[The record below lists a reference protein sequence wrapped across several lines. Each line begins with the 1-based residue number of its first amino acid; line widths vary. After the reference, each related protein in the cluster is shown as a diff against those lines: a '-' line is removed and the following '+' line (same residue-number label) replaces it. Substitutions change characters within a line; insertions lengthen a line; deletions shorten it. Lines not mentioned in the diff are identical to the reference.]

1 MKPFTRRKFGKL
13 AGAAATTIIG
23 RGLWPGPALGRTTG
37 KPKPKAVIIGGG
49 ASGATAARRLAE
61 DFQGIDVTLIE
72 ANRQYTACF
81 FASRY
86 LGGIRTLADITHG
99 YGNLAANHAVTVINA
114 AATAIDGD
122 KKAVILGNRTRIEYD
137 RLIVAPGIDMKF
149 DLIDGYDEKTTDLF
163 PHAYKAD
170 TQISILKRQ
179 LEAMDDG
186 GVFAI
191 SSPSRP
197 YRCPPAPYERAAMAA
212 FYLKKHKPRSK
223 IQILDSKNE
232 FPMSEVMNEVWGKL
246 YPGMIEWIPAEFG
259 GKIKAVD
266 VKGKTLI
273 SSEERFTAD
282 VLNIIPDQ
290 HAGRIA
296 QVSGLAG
303 KNGWCPIHASTFESR
318 LVPGI
323 HVVGDAIDP
332 GDMSKSAFS
341 ANSQAR
347 ACAAAV
353 GAALTGSKAVES
365 PLTNTCF
372 FMVAEDHGLKLGG
385 TYKAT
390 PAGLTGLTG
399 YLSQV
404 GENVGT
410 RKQTARDGD
419 AWYAAVTKEMFS

>member
-13 AGAAATTIIG
+13 AGAAVTAAIG
-23 RGLWPGPALGRTTG
+23 RGLLPGPALGQTN
-37 KPKPKAVIIGGG
+37 PKAVIIGGG
-49 ASGATAARRLAE
+49 AGGAIVARRLAE

-72 ANRQYTACF
+72 ANKQYTSCF

-86 LGGIRTLADITHG
+86 LGGLRTLADVTHG
-99 YGNLAANHAVTVINA
+99 YRNLAANHAVTVINA
-114 AATAIDGD
+114 AAAAIDGD
-122 KKAVILGNRTRIEYD
+122 KKTVILGDGTRLRYD
-137 RLIVAPGIDMKF
+137 RLIVAPGIELKF

-170 TQISILKRQ
+170 AQISILKKQ

-186 GVFAI
+186 GIFAI

-212 FYLKKHKPRSK
+212 YYLKKYKPRSK
-223 IQILDSKNE
+223 ILILDSKDE
-232 FPMSEVMNEVWGKL
+232 FPMSEVMSEVWEKL
-246 YPGMIEWIPAEFG
+246 YSGMIEWVPAEFG
-259 GKIKAVD
+259 GKIQAVD
-266 VKGKTLI
+266 VKAKTLI

-290 HAGRIA
+290 HAGHIA

-303 KNGWCPIHASTFESR
+303 KSGWCPIHARTFESR
-318 LVPGI
+318 LIPGI

-332 GDMSKSAFS
+332 GDMPKSAFS

-353 GAALTGSKAVES
+353 GAALTGNKAETL
-365 PLTNTCF
+365 PLTNICF
-372 FMVAEDHGLKLGG
+372 FLVGQDHGLKLGG

-390 PAGLTGLTG
+390 PEGLTGLSG
-399 YLSQV
+399 FLSQV
-404 GENVGT
+404 GEIVDT
-410 RKQTARDGD
+410 RRDTANEGD

>member
-13 AGAAATTIIG
+13 AAAAATAAIG
-23 RGLWPGPALGRTTG
+23 RGLFPRPALGGGR
-37 KPKPKAVIIGGG
+37 PKAVIIGGG
-49 ASGATAARRLAE
+49 AGGAVAARRLAQ

-72 ANRQYTACF
+72 ANKQYTACF

-86 LGGIRTLADITHG
+86 LGGLRTLADVTHG
-99 YGNLAANHAVTVINA
+99 YSNLAANHNNITVINA
-114 AATAIDGD
+114 TATAIDGD
-122 KKAVILGNRTRIEYD
+122 KGAVVLEDGTRIGYD
-137 RLIVAPGIDMKF
+137 RLIVAPGIDFKF
-149 DLIDGYDEKTTDLF
+149 GLIDGYDEKTTDLF

-170 TQISILKRQ
+170 AQVSILKRQ

-186 GVFAI
+186 GIFAI

-197 YRCPPAPYERAAMAA
+197 YRCPPAPYERAAMVAY
-212 FYLKKHKPRSK
+212 YLKKHKPRSK
-223 IQILDSKNE
+223 ILILDSKDE
-232 FPMSEVMNEVWGKL
+232 FPMSEVMSVVWERF

-259 GKIKAVD
+259 GKIRAVD
-266 VKGKTLI
+266 GKAKTLI
-273 SSEERFTAD
+273 SDDERFTAD

-296 QVSGLAG
+296 RVAGLAG
-303 KNGWCPIHASTFESR
+303 KNGWCPIDAKTFESR
-318 LVPGI
+318 LVPGV

-353 GAALTGSKAVES
+353 GAALTGTKAPVL
-365 PLTNTCF
+365 PLANTCF
-372 FMVAEDHGLKLGG
+372 FLVAPNHGLKLGG
-385 TYKAT
+385 AYKAT
-390 PAGLTGLTG
+390 PEGLAGVSG

-404 GENVGT
+404 GEDEDT
-410 RKQTARDGD
+410 RKETADEGN
-419 AWYAAVTKEMFS
+419 AWYANVTKEMFS

>member
-1 MKPFTRRKFGKL
+1 MKPYTRRNFGKL
-13 AGAAATTIIG
+13 AGAAATAVIG
-23 RGLWPGPALGRTTG
+23 RGIWPGPALG
-37 KPKPKAVIIGGG
+37 KSKPKAVIIGGG
-49 ASGATAARRLAE
+49 AGGATAARRLAE
-61 DFQGIDVTLIE
+61 DFQDIDVTLIE
-72 ANRQYTACF
+72 ANKQYTACF

-86 LGGIRTLADITHG
+86 LGGIRTLADVTHG
-99 YGNLAANHAVTVINA
+99 YRKLAANPAITVINA
-114 AATAIDGD
+114 AAAAIDGD
-122 KKAVILGNRTRIEYD
+122 KKTVILGDGTRLGYD
-137 RLIVAPGIDMKF
+137 RLIVAPGIEIKF
-149 DLIDGYDEKTTDLF
+149 DLVDGYDEKTTDLF

-170 TQISILKRQ
+170 AQISILKKQ

-186 GVFAI
+186 GLFAI

-223 IQILDSKNE
+223 IQILDSKDE
-232 FPMSEVMNEVWGKL
+232 FPMSEVMSEVWDKF
-246 YPGMIEWIPAEFG
+246 YPGMIEWVPAEFG
-259 GKIKAVD
+259 GKIRAVD
-266 VKGKTLI
+266 VKAKTLI

-303 KNGWCPIHASTFESR
+303 KNGWCPIHAKTFESR
-318 LVPGI
+318 LIPGI

-353 GAALTGSKAVES
+353 GAALTGKKAAKS

-372 FMVAEDHGLKLGG
+372 FLVSQDHGLKLGG
-385 TYKAT
+385 TYKPT
-390 PAGLTGLTG
+390 PEGLAGLSG

-404 GENVGT
+404 GEDLDT
-410 RKQTARDGD
+410 RLETAKEGD

>member
-1 MKPFTRRKFGKL
+1 MKPYTRRNFGKL
-13 AGAAATTIIG
+13 AGAAATAAIG
-23 RGLWPGPALGRTTG
+23 RGIWPGPALG
-37 KPKPKAVIIGGG
+37 KSKPKAVIIGGG
-49 ASGATAARRLAE
+49 AGGATAARRLAE
-61 DFQGIDVTLIE
+61 DFQDIDVTLIE
-72 ANRQYTACF
+72 ANKQYTACF

-86 LGGIRTLADITHG
+86 LGGIRTLADVTHG
-99 YGNLAANHAVTVINA
+99 YRKLAANPAITVINA
-114 AATAIDGD
+114 AAAAIDGD
-122 KKAVILGNRTRIEYD
+122 KKTVILGDGTRLGYD
-137 RLIVAPGIDMKF
+137 RLIVAPGIEIKF

-170 TQISILKRQ
+170 AQISILKKQ

-186 GVFAI
+186 GLFAI

-223 IQILDSKNE
+223 IQILDSKDE
-232 FPMSEVMNEVWGKL
+232 FPMSEDMSEVWDKF
-246 YPGMIEWIPAEFG
+246 YPGMIEWVPAEFG
-259 GKIKAVD
+259 GKIRAVD
-266 VKGKTLI
+266 VKAKTLI

-303 KNGWCPIHASTFESR
+303 KNGWCPIHAKTFESR
-318 LVPGI
+318 LIPGI

-353 GAALTGSKAVES
+353 GAALTGKKAAKS

-372 FMVAEDHGLKLGG
+372 FLVSQDHGLKLGG
-385 TYKAT
+385 TYKPT
-390 PAGLTGLTG
+390 PEGLAGLSG

-404 GENVGT
+404 GEDLDT
-410 RKQTARDGD
+410 RLETAKEGD

>member
-1 MKPFTRRKFGKL
+1 MKPYTRRNFGKL
-13 AGAAATTIIG
+13 AGAAATAAIG
-23 RGLWPGPALGRTTG
+23 RGIWPGPALGQS
-37 KPKPKAVIIGGG
+37 KPKAVIIGGG
-49 ASGATAARRLAE
+49 AGGATAARRLAE
-61 DFQGIDVTLIE
+61 DFQDIDVTLIE
-72 ANRQYTACF
+72 ANKQYTACF

-86 LGGIRTLADITHG
+86 LGGIRTLADVTHG
-99 YGNLAANHAVTVINA
+99 YRKLAANPAITVINA
-114 AATAIDGD
+114 AAAAIDGD
-122 KKAVILGNRTRIEYD
+122 KKTVILGDGTRLGYD
-137 RLIVAPGIDMKF
+137 RLIVAPGIEIKF

-170 TQISILKRQ
+170 AQISILKKQ

-186 GVFAI
+186 GLFAI

-223 IQILDSKNE
+223 IQILDSKDE
-232 FPMSEVMNEVWGKL
+232 FPMSEVMSEVWDKF
-246 YPGMIEWIPAEFG
+246 YPGMIEWVPAEFG
-259 GKIKAVD
+259 GKIRAVD
-266 VKGKTLI
+266 VKAKTLI

-303 KNGWCPIHASTFESR
+303 KNGWCPIHAKTFESR
-318 LVPGI
+318 LIPGI

-353 GAALTGSKAVES
+353 GAALTGKKAAKS

-372 FMVAEDHGLKLGG
+372 FLVSQDHGLKLGG
-385 TYKAT
+385 TYKPT
-390 PAGLTGLTG
+390 PEGLAGLSG

-404 GENVGT
+404 GEDLDT
-410 RKQTARDGD
+410 RLETAKEGD

>member
-1 MKPFTRRKFGKL
+1 MKPYTRRNFGKL
-13 AGAAATTIIG
+13 AGAAATAAIG
-23 RGLWPGPALGRTTG
+23 RGIWPGPALG
-37 KPKPKAVIIGGG
+37 KSKPKAVIIGGG
-49 ASGATAARRLAE
+49 AGGATAARRLAE
-61 DFQGIDVTLIE
+61 DFQDIDVTLIE
-72 ANRQYTACF
+72 ANKQYTACF

-86 LGGIRTLADITHG
+86 LGGIRTLADVTHG
-99 YGNLAANHAVTVINA
+99 YRKLAANPAITVINA
-114 AATAIDGD
+114 AAAAIDGD
-122 KKAVILGNRTRIEYD
+122 KKTVILGDGTRLGYD
-137 RLIVAPGIDMKF
+137 RLIVAPGIEIKF
-149 DLIDGYDEKTTDLF
+149 DLIDGYGEKTTDLF

-170 TQISILKRQ
+170 AQISILKKQ

-186 GVFAI
+186 GLFAI

-223 IQILDSKNE
+223 IQILDSKDE
-232 FPMSEVMNEVWGKL
+232 FPMSEVMSEVWDKF
-246 YPGMIEWIPAEFG
+246 YPGMIEWVPAEFG
-259 GKIKAVD
+259 GKIRAVD
-266 VKGKTLI
+266 VKAKTLI

-303 KNGWCPIHASTFESR
+303 KNGWCPIHAKTFESR
-318 LVPGI
+318 LIPGI

-353 GAALTGSKAVES
+353 GAALTGKKAAKS

-372 FMVAEDHGLKLGG
+372 FLVSQDHGLKLGG
-385 TYKAT
+385 TYKPT
-390 PAGLTGLTG
+390 PEGLAGLSG

-404 GENVGT
+404 GEDLDT
-410 RKQTARDGD
+410 RLETAKEGD

>member
-1 MKPFTRRKFGKL
+1 MKPYTRRNFGKL
-13 AGAAATTIIG
+13 AGAAATAAIG
-23 RGLWPGPALGRTTG
+23 RGIWPGPALGQS
-37 KPKPKAVIIGGG
+37 KPKAVIIGGG
-49 ASGATAARRLAE
+49 AGGATAARRLAE

-72 ANRQYTACF
+72 ANKQYTACF

-86 LGGIRTLADITHG
+86 LGGIRTLADVTHG
-99 YGNLAANHAVTVINA
+99 YHKLAANPAITVINA

-122 KKAVILGNRTRIEYD
+122 KKTVILGDGTRLGYD
-137 RLIVAPGIDMKF
+137 RLIVAPGIEIKF

-170 TQISILKRQ
+170 AQISILKKQ

-186 GVFAI
+186 GLFAI

-223 IQILDSKNE
+223 IQILDSKDE
-232 FPMSEVMNEVWGKL
+232 FPMSEVMSEVWDKF
-246 YPGMIEWIPAEFG
+246 YPGMIEWVPAEFG
-259 GKIKAVD
+259 GKIRAVD
-266 VKGKTLI
+266 VKAKTLI

-303 KNGWCPIHASTFESR
+303 KNGWCPIHAKTFESR
-318 LVPGI
+318 LIPGI

-353 GAALTGSKAVES
+353 GAALTGKKAAKS

-372 FMVAEDHGLKLGG
+372 FLVSQDHGLKLGG
-385 TYKAT
+385 TYKPT
-390 PAGLTGLTG
+390 PEGLAGLSG

-404 GENVGT
+404 GEDLDT
-410 RKQTARDGD
+410 RLETAKEGD

>member
-13 AGAAATTIIG
+13 ASAAATAAIG
-23 RGLWPGPALGRTTG
+23 RGLWPGPALG
-37 KPKPKAVIIGGG
+37 KSKPKAVIIGGG
-49 ASGATAARRLAE
+49 AGGATVARRLAE
-61 DFQGIDVTLIE
+61 DFHGIDVTLIE
-72 ANRQYTACF
+72 ANKQYTACF

-99 YGNLAANHAVTVINA
+99 YRNLAANHAITVINA
-114 AATAIDGD
+114 AATAIGGE
-122 KKAVILGNRTRIEYD
+122 KKTAILGDGTRLRYD
-137 RLIVAPGIDMKF
+137 RLIVAPGIEMKY
-149 DLIDGYDEKTTDLF
+149 DRIDGYDEKTTDLF

-170 TQISILKRQ
+170 AQISILKRQ

-186 GVFAI
+186 GIFAI

-223 IQILDSKNE
+223 IQILDSKDE
-232 FPMSEVMNEVWGKL
+232 FPMSEVMSEVWEKF

-259 GKIKAVD
+259 GKIQAVD
-266 VKGKTLI
+266 VKAKTLI

-303 KNGWCPIHASTFESR
+303 KSGWCPIHAKTFESR
-318 LVPGI
+318 LIPGI

-353 GAALTGSKAVES
+353 GAALTGKEAAQI
-365 PLTNTCF
+365 PLTNICF
-372 FMVAEDHGLKLGG
+372 FLVSQDHGLKLGG
-385 TYKAT
+385 TYKPT
-390 PAGLTGLTG
+390 PEGLTGLSG

-404 GENVGT
+404 GEDTDT
-410 RKQTARDGD
+410 RLETAKEGD
-419 AWYAAVTKEMFS
+419 AWYASVTREMFS

>member
-1 MKPFTRRKFGKL
+1 MKPYTRRNFGKL
-13 AGAAATTIIG
+13 AGAAATAAIG
-23 RGLWPGPALGRTTG
+23 RGIWPGPALGQS
-37 KPKPKAVIIGGG
+37 KPKAVIIGGG
-49 ASGATAARRLAE
+49 AGGATAARRLAE

-72 ANRQYTACF
+72 ANKQYTACF

-86 LGGIRTLADITHG
+86 LGGIRTLADVTHG
-99 YGNLAANHAVTVINA
+99 YHKLAANPAITVINA

-122 KKAVILGNRTRIEYD
+122 KKAVILGDGTRLGYD
-137 RLIVAPGIDMKF
+137 RLIVAPGIEIKF

-170 TQISILKRQ
+170 AQISILKKQ

-186 GVFAI
+186 GLFAI

-223 IQILDSKNE
+223 IQILDSKDE
-232 FPMSEVMNEVWGKL
+232 FPMSEVMSEVWDKF
-246 YPGMIEWIPAEFG
+246 YPGMIEWVPAEFG
-259 GKIKAVD
+259 GKIRAVD
-266 VKGKTLI
+266 VKAKTLI

-303 KNGWCPIHASTFESR
+303 KNGWCPIHAKTFESR
-318 LVPGI
+318 LIPGI

-353 GAALTGSKAVES
+353 GAALTCKKAAKS

-372 FMVAEDHGLKLGG
+372 FLVSQDHGLKLGG
-385 TYKAT
+385 TYKPT
-390 PAGLTGLTG
+390 PEGLAGLSG

-404 GENVGT
+404 GEDLDT
-410 RKQTARDGD
+410 RLETAKEGD

>member
-1 MKPFTRRKFGKL
+1 MKPYTRRNFGKL
-13 AGAAATTIIG
+13 AGAAATAAIG
-23 RGLWPGPALGRTTG
+23 RGIWPGPALG
-37 KPKPKAVIIGGG
+37 KSKPKAVIIGGG
-49 ASGATAARRLAE
+49 AGGATAARRLAE
-61 DFQGIDVTLIE
+61 DFQDIDVTLIE
-72 ANRQYTACF
+72 ANKQYTACF

-86 LGGIRTLADITHG
+86 LGGIRTLADVTHG
-99 YGNLAANHAVTVINA
+99 YRKLAANPAITVINA
-114 AATAIDGD
+114 AAAAIDGD
-122 KKAVILGNRTRIEYD
+122 KKTVILGDGTRLGYD
-137 RLIVAPGIDMKF
+137 RLIVAPGIEIKF

-170 TQISILKRQ
+170 AQISILKKQ

-186 GVFAI
+186 GLFAI

-223 IQILDSKNE
+223 IQILDSKDE
-232 FPMSEVMNEVWGKL
+232 FPMSEVMSEVWDKF
-246 YPGMIEWIPAEFG
+246 YPGMIEWVPAEFG
-259 GKIKAVD
+259 GKIRAVD
-266 VKGKTLI
+266 VKAKTLI

-303 KNGWCPIHASTFESR
+303 KNGWCPIHAKTFESR
-318 LVPGI
+318 LIPGI

-353 GAALTGSKAVES
+353 GAALTGKKAAKS

-372 FMVAEDHGLKLGG
+372 FLVSQDHGLKLGG
-385 TYKAT
+385 TYKPT
-390 PAGLTGLTG
+390 PEGLAGLSG

-404 GENVGT
+404 GEDLDT
-410 RKQTARDGD
+410 RLETAKEGD